1 MNEDEIK
8 GATIEIS
15 KKHNNEKNNE
25 LNWFVAETHVSAL
38 AQLSPL
44 KN

>member
-15 KKHNNEKNNE
+15 KKHNNE